1 MEHVVRTERGAS
13 GANLLL
19 VGQREITT
27 SVVER
32 LRPSLRE
39 PVAAWRPGE
48 RLVLSSDG
56 CDGTIILH
64 DVDALEPDDQRRLL
78 DWLEG
83 APMPARVVSTTSA
96 SLLERV
102 AGGAF
107 LDPLFRRL
115 NIVRVEVSNPSVPF
129 RVERD
134 RRSTYPGIPPRHER
148 RRMATG

>member
-1 MEHVVRTERGAS
+1 MEPVLGTARSAS

-19 VGQREITT
+19 VGERGITT
-27 SVVER
+27 GVVER

-48 RLVLSSDG
+48 PLVLSSDG
-56 CDGTIILH
+56 WDGTIILH

-78 DWLEG
+78 DWLDG
-83 APMPARVVSTTSA
+83 AAVPARVVSTTSG

-115 NIVRVEVSNPSVPF
+115 NIVRVEVSSPSVSV
-129 RVERD
+129 RVA
-134 RRSTYPGIPPRHER
+134 R
-148 RRMATG
+148 RRMVTG